1 MPAPLYY
8 CSTEGAVALAA
19 ATAKTIIGAK
29 AHANS
34 GLLLKKVRYGFDGVT
49 ASGVPVLVEACYATW
64 ATNGPGTNSTST
76 TPRQANGR
84 VLTAGFTSGKTWSTE
99 PTALTVIEDEL
110 MTPNGGQLW
119 YDFPLSDEWDS
130 ALAEGFCL
138 RFTAPAIVNA
148 RSVMAVT
155 RC

>member
-1 MPAPLYY
+1 MSAPNYQ

-19 ATAKTIIGAK
+19 ATAKTIIGVK

-34 GLLLKKVRYGFDGVT
+34 GLLLDKVRYGFDGIT
-49 ASGVPVLVEACYATW
+49 ASAVPGLVELCYATW
-64 ATNGPGTNSTST
+64 ATNAPGTNSTST
-76 TPRQANGR
+76 TPRQGNGR
-84 VLTAGFTSGKTWSTE
+84 VLTAGFTSGKTWSAE

-119 YDFPLSDEWDS
+119 YDFPLSTEYDC
-130 ALAEGFCL
+130 ALGEGFCL
-138 RFTAPAIVNA
+138 RMTFPAIVNA
-148 RSVMAVT
+148 RSVFGVS